1 MNMNSIRGNTGPETI
16 LVILVVVEVVVVM
29 MVLHTVV
36 MDNVW
41 TMLAGVGSTVA
52 TSPDPGISE
61 LFEMFDAIGPTI

>member
-1 MNMNSIRGNTGPETI
+1 M
-16 LVILVVVEVVVVM
+16 VILVVVEVVVVM